1 MKVSIKQNKM
11 DSYQKRLLYAINKR
25 ESCSLRNHVT
35 VWNSYHTGNE
45 FTSAIRV
52 QNRTVA
58 TVHYKLSHDD
68 LTVNIH
74 GGTSKD
80 FDDMMKNDKWEIDE
94 LFINEQAVQRC
105 LGTQARRVVNF
116 LEKALFV

>member
-35 VWNSYHTGNE
+35 VWNSYQTGNE

-52 QNRTVA
+52 QNKTVA

-74 GGTSKD
+74 GGKSKNI
-80 FDDMMKNDKWEIDE
+80 DDMIANDKWEIEE
-94 LFINEQAVQRC
+94 LFVNEQAVQRC

-116 LEKALFV
+116 LNQALFV

>member
-1 MKVSIKQNKM
+1 M
-11 DSYQKRLLYAINKR
+11 DAYQKRILYAINKR
-25 ESCSLRNHVT
+25 ESCSLKNHVT

-68 LTVNIH
+68 QNVNIH

-80 FDDMMKNDKWEIDE
+80 FDDMLQNDKWEIEE
-94 LFINEQAVQRC
+94 LFVNEQAVQRC

>member
-1 MKVSIKQNKM
+1 M
-11 DSYQKRLLYAINKR
+11 DAYQKRLLYAINKR
-25 ESCSLRNHVT
+25 ESCSLKNHVT

-52 QNRTVA
+52 QNKTVA

-68 LTVNIH
+68 LSVNIH
-74 GGTSKD
+74 GGKSTD
-80 FDDMMKNDKWEIDE
+80 IDDMIANDKWEIEE
-94 LFINEQAVQRC
+94 LFVNEQAVQRC

>member
-1 MKVSIKQNKM
+1 M

-35 VWNSYHTGNE
+35 VWNSYHTDNQ

-52 QNRTVA
+52 QNKTVA
-58 TVHYKLSHDD
+58 TVWYKLAHDD

-80 FDDMMKNDKWEIDE
+80 FDDMMKNDKWEIEE
-94 LFINEQAVQRC
+94 LFVNEHAVQRC

-116 LEKALFV
+116 LNQALFS